1 MRRKVIALL
10 LCGTLAASVLAGC
23 GSAKEEANAPAESST
38 AESGETAEQ
47 MEEDAETEETA
58 EAEGKDTGE
67 INEYGLTDAQQ
78 EALLA
83 SVKESV
89 TTEYLEKYNIAP
101 ADFELLPYDAN
112 DLNNYDAGNTYTGTD
127 PYESASVWSTV
138 DEVIGK
144 TQHWEMSVLSMMG
157 MDTEDDLE
165 FAADFI
171 ESPEL
176 VFAGTLEEQ
185 NALNKETTGGAFVLD
200 TSTQKYALENALYMG
215 IAEFLNGLSDTARA
229 QVLVNL
235 YAPIHGQ
242 EPVVMESGFSA
253 PAAVLFDRVICD
265 NIQFE

>member
-10 LCGTLAASVLAGC
+10 LCGALAASVLAGC

-38 AESGETAEQ
+38 AESGENAEQ
-47 MEEDAETEETA
+47 TEEDAETEETA
-58 EAEGKDTGE
+58 EAEDQDTGAV
-67 INEYGLTDAQQ
+67 NEYGLTDAQQ

-101 ADFELLPYDAN
+101 ADFKLLPYDAN
-112 DLNNYDAGNTYTGTD
+112 DLNNYEGETYTGTD
-127 PYESASVWSTV
+127 PYESASVWNVV
-138 DEVIGK
+138 DDVIGK
-144 TQHWEMSVLSMMG
+144 TQNWELTALAMG

-185 NALNKETTGGAFVLD
+185 NALNKEVTGGAFVLD

-215 IAEFLNGLSDTARA
+215 IAEFLNGLSDTERA

-253 PAAVLFDRVICD
+253 PSAVLFDRVICD

>member
-1 MRRKVIALL
+1 
-10 LCGTLAASVLAGC
+10 
-23 GSAKEEANAPAESST
+23 
-38 AESGETAEQ
+38 
-47 MEEDAETEETA
+47 
-58 EAEGKDTGE
+58 
-67 INEYGLTDAQQ
+67 
-78 EALLA
+78 
-83 SVKESV
+83 
-89 TTEYLEKYNIAP
+89 
-101 ADFELLPYDAN
+101 
-112 DLNNYDAGNTYTGTD
+112 
-127 PYESASVWSTV
+127 
-138 DEVIGK
+138 
-144 TQHWEMSVLSMMG
+144 MG

>member
-58 EAEGKDTGE
+58 EAEGQDTGE

-112 DLNNYDAGNTYTGTD
+112 DLNNYDASNTYTGTD
-127 PYESASVWSTV
+127 PYESASVWNVV
-138 DEVIGK
+138 DDVIGK
-144 TQHWEMSVLSMMG
+144 TQNWELRALSMG

>member
-1 MRRKVIALL
+1 ML
-10 LCGTLAASVLAGC
+10 LCGALAASVLAGC

-47 MEEDAETEETA
+47 TEEDAETGEGA
-58 EAEGKDTGE
+58 EAEGQDTGE

-112 DLNNYDAGNTYTGTD
+112 DLNNYEGETYTGTD
-127 PYESASVWSTV
+127 PYESASVWNVV
-138 DEVIGK
+138 DDVIGK
-144 TQHWEMSVLSMMG
+144 TQNWELTALAMG

-185 NALNKETTGGAFVLD
+185 NALNKEVTGGAFVLD

-215 IAEFLNGLSDTARA
+215 IAEFLNGLSDTERA

-242 EPVVMESGFSA
+242 EPVVMESVFSA
-253 PAAVLFDRVICD
+253 PSAVLFDRVICD

>member
-1 MRRKVIALL
+1 MRSSCRVCAGRMWKCERGGQCPLRKAVRQRA
-10 LCGTLAASVLAGC
+10 
-23 GSAKEEANAPAESST
+23 
-38 AESGETAEQ
+38 GETAEQ
-47 MEEDAETEETA
+47 TEEDAETGEGA
-58 EAEGKDTGE
+58 EAEGQDTGE

-112 DLNNYDAGNTYTGTD
+112 DLNNYDASNTYTGTD
-127 PYESASVWSTV
+127 PYESASVWNVV
-138 DEVIGK
+138 DDVIGK
-144 TQHWEMSVLSMMG
+144 TQNWELRALSMG

-229 QVLVNL
+229 GTGKSVCADPWAGAGGYGKRIFCTGGSSV
-235 YAPIHGQ
+235 
-242 EPVVMESGFSA
+242 
-253 PAAVLFDRVICD
+253 
-265 NIQFE
+265 

>member
-10 LCGTLAASVLAGC
+10 LCGALAASVLAGC
-23 GSAKEEANAPAESST
+23 GSAKEEASAPAGSST
-38 AESGETAEQ
+38 AESGENAEQ
-47 MEEDAETEETA
+47 TEEDAETEETA
-58 EAEGKDTGE
+58 EADGQNTGAV
-67 INEYGLTDAQQ
+67 NEYGLTDAQQ

-101 ADFELLPYDAN
+101 ADFKLLPYDAN
-112 DLNNYDAGNTYTGTD
+112 DLNNYEGETYTGTD
-127 PYESASVWSTV
+127 PYESASVWNVV
-138 DEVIGK
+138 DDVIGK
-144 TQHWEMSVLSMMG
+144 TQNWELTALAMG

-185 NALNKETTGGAFVLD
+185 NALNKEVTGGAFVLD

-215 IAEFLNGLSDTARA
+215 IAEFLNGLSDTERA

-253 PAAVLFDRVICD
+253 PSAGKY
-265 NIQFE
+265 EP

>member
-10 LCGTLAASVLAGC
+10 LCGALAASVLAGC
-23 GSAKEEANAPAESST
+23 GSAKEEASAPAGSST
-38 AESGETAEQ
+38 AESGENAEQ
-47 MEEDAETEETA
+47 TEEDAETEETA

-112 DLNNYDAGNTYTGTD
+112 DLNNYDASNTYTGTD
-127 PYESASVWSTV
+127 PYESASVWNVV
-138 DEVIGK
+138 DDVIGK
-144 TQHWEMSVLSMMG
+144 TQNWELTALAMG

-215 IAEFLNGLSDTARA
+215 IAEFLNGLSDTERA

-253 PAAVLFDRVICD
+253 PSAVLFDRVICD

>member
-10 LCGTLAASVLAGC
+10 LCGALAASVLAGC
-23 GSAKEEANAPAESST
+23 GSAKEEASAPAGSST
-38 AESGETAEQ
+38 AESGENAEQ
-47 MEEDAETEETA
+47 TEEDAETEETA
-58 EAEGKDTGE
+58 EAEGQDTGE

-101 ADFELLPYDAN
+101 ADFKLLPYDAN
-112 DLNNYDAGNTYTGTD
+112 DLNNYEGETYTGTD
-127 PYESASVWSTV
+127 PYESASVWRVV
-138 DEVIGK
+138 DDVIGK
-144 TQHWEMSVLSMMG
+144 TQNWEQTALAMG
-157 MDTEDDLE
+157 LDTEVEREL
-165 FAADFI
+165 AADFV

-215 IAEFLNGLSDTARA
+215 IAEFLNGLSDTERA

-253 PAAVLFDRVICD
+253 PSAVLFDRVICD